1 VTRRAKAAL
10 IGLAVL
16 IVLIAV
22 TPIGCA
28 VRKRVYVS
36 DNMELL
42 NSLPA
47 YPGTRVVRTE
57 RESEYRGPDD
67 NELSPPEGWSSHRV
81 YAVPLGVRMSQVL
94 EFYERELTRRGWRR
108 QRPDCG
114 DGFEKGEATILVN
127 AGPVNARDPNSSYD
141 IGVDAHGADE
151 C

>member
-16 IVLIAV
+16 IVLIAL

-28 VRKRVYVS
+28 VRKRMYVS
-36 DNMELL
+36 DNTELL

-47 YPGTRVVRTE
+47 YPGA
-57 RESEYRGPDD
+57 REVHTDRASEYLDPDD
-67 NELSPPEGWSSHRV
+67 SELTPPDGWSSHRV
-81 YAVPLGVRMSQVL
+81 YAVPLGVRMTQVL
-94 EFYERELTRRGWRR
+94 AFYERELTRRGWRR
-108 QRPDCG
+108 QSARCG

-127 AGPVNARDPNSSYD
+127 AGSVNAGDPNSTVD
-141 IGVDAHGADE
+141 VGVDAHGADE